1 MGWLGRCNS
10 SPKRQSAPAPGTAR
24 MDIFET
30 LIDDHRLIGRVLNA
44 LEEFIR
50 RAEASRDVDLV
61 DLNRFVVFLREFAE
75 LIHHEREEGILF
87 RAMAEIGYA
96 PTGAPL
102 AHIRDEHER
111 ERHLLFELRQAA
123 VRTSLGA
130 SAKKAHLIGVVR
142 EFITFERAHIQKE
155 NDLLYPTVKRE
166 FSGKTIEELT
176 RDLWRPPGA
185 EQRLVEVAWLR
196 SLAEALVQEYPA
208 TT

>member
-1 MGWLGRCNS
+1 
-10 SPKRQSAPAPGTAR
+10 